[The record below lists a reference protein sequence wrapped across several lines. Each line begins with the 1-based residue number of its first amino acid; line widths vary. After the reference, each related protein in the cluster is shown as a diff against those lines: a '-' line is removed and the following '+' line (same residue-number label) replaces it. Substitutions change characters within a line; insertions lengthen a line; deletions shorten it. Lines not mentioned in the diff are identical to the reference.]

1 MSKARQQ
8 LTMIHEI
15 STPISCM
22 HTVVLDIPALPHK
35 KRLHT
40 VAEIK
45 DFFCSRDRHLHKKI
59 EQRQGEALRTS
70 K

>member
-1 MSKARQQ
+1 MSKLVQQ

-22 HTVVLDIPALPHK
+22 QTVVLDISALPPPK

-45 DFFCSRDRHLHKKI
+45 DFFAVVI
-59 EQRQGEALRTS
+59 GALIKR
-70 K
+70 